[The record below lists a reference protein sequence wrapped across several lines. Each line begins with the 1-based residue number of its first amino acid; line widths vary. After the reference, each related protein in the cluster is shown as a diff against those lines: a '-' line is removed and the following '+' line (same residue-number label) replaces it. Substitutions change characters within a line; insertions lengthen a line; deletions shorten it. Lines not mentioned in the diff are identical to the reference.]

1 MLNNII
7 HIIVENVF
15 FAGMN
20 YETNKMSCKCS
31 ISIKVFDEKSTF
43 PINIEII
50 KCTVES
56 FNL

>member
-1 MLNNII
+1 MS
-7 HIIVENVF
+7 